1 MKLKLVPDAGRL
13 LKHSVTL
20 RMIEAFVA
28 ITVLELVATLAPT
41 VASYLPFNPIW
52 LAAAASVCGSLAW
65 VFRFILQRKISGDED
80 GE

>member
-1 MKLKLVPDAGRL
+1 MKLVPNAGQV
-13 LKHSVTL
+13 LKCSLSL

-28 ITVLELVATLAPT
+28 ITLLELVATLAPV

-52 LAAAASVCGSLAW
+52 LLGAASVCGSLAW
-65 VFRFILQRKISGDED
+65 AARFILQSKISGDPD